1 MKRWSD
7 RQIACFLFVEL
18 WVTYCFV
25 GPGWFSLHNPNVV
38 TRLGLVFSMLD
49 NHSLSLGDF
58 AALTT
63 DKALVNGAYFAD
75 KAPGLSFMALPVI
88 AVLKWLANVFGFST
102 DPIVDGALSPFFSLS
117 TTIACALTTALFT
130 ALSAS
135 MLFLAARTAL
145 HASRGAA
152 IFGALVYG
160 LATPMA
166 GWATVFFGHAV
177 AGACLIIAFGLALMI
192 QANAAL
198 WRDRVRVGLIGLL
211 LGWAVVVELTSAP
224 AAGII
229 AFFALTQL
237 REVERSRRL
246 QLSIGVALGGLI
258 AALPFAVYNQ
268 LAFGSSFHLGY
279 ENVIGFEGM
288 KSGFLGVSAPRW
300 SVLWEIIFGR
310 YRGILWVSPILALLP
325 ASYWAAARRFPLG
338 VTTVLLAVPLCY
350 LWINGGY
357 YYWDG
362 GGSTG
367 PRHITPSLGFLALT
381 FVPLWDYLPS
391 KVSRLPLAILGIGSA
406 VIVLICALVMM
417 TSPQAI
423 DSVRVADPLREL
435 IFPFFVLGCIHDI
448 AVSAAMTCWQ
458 ENGIH
463 NNLPTLLWLPLLW
476 VGSAVTLTT
485 LFTKVSLTSAQT
497 MLADRSP

>member
-7 RQIACFLFVEL
+7 LQIACFLFVEL
-18 WVTYCFV
+18 WVTYCFI
-25 GPGWFSLHNPNVV
+25 GPGWLCLHNPNVI
-38 TRLGLVFSMLD
+38 TRMGLVFSMLD

-75 KAPGLSFMALPVI
+75 KAPGLSFMALPVT
-88 AVLKWLANVFGFST
+88 AVLKWLTNAFGFST
-102 DPIVDGALSPFFSLS
+102 DPIVDGALSPFFWLS
-117 TTIACALTTALFT
+117 TTVACALTTALFT

-177 AGACLIIAFGLALMI
+177 AGACLITALSLILMI
-192 QANAAL
+192 ETNAPL
-198 WRDRVRVGLIGLL
+198 WRDRAMGGLIGLL
-211 LGWAVVVELTSAP
+211 LGWAMVVELASAP
-224 AAGII
+224 AAAIV
-229 AFFALTQL
+229 AFFALTRL
-237 REVERSRRL
+237 RDVERPRRL
-246 QLSIGVALGGLI
+246 QLFVGAALGGLI
-258 AALPFAVYNQ
+258 AALPFALYNH
-268 LAFGSSFHLGY
+268 LAFGSFFHLGY
-279 ENVIGFEGM
+279 QNVVGFEGM
-288 KSGFLGVSAPRW
+288 KSGFLGVSAPNG

-310 YRGILWVSPILALLP
+310 YRGVLWISPILALVP
-325 ASYWAAARRFPLG
+325 VSYWIAAHRLPLS
-338 VTTVLLAVPLCY
+338 VTSVLLTVPLCY
-350 LWINGGY
+350 FLINSGY

-362 GGSTG
+362 GASTG

-381 FVPLWDYLPS
+381 FVPLWDHLPS
-391 KVSRLPLAILGIGSA
+391 KIARFPVVILGVGSA
-406 VIVLICALVMM
+406 VVVLVCALVMM
-417 TSPQAI
+417 DGPERI
-423 DSVRVADPLREL
+423 ADPLSEV
-435 IFPFFVLGCIHDI
+435 IFPLFLLGCVHDI
-448 AVSAAMTCWQ
+448 AVSAAMTCSK
-458 ENGIH
+458 EGGLH

-485 LFTKVSLTSAQT
+485 LFTKAPQASAQT
-497 MLADRSP
+497 SVANRFL